1 MATVH
6 NDGQNAP
13 SEEAKTMEEEYRY
26 RLKELKDIQKKLQK
40 HENSSSSLTE
50 EKASLQEKTS
60 QWPGGVP
67 GFDELVAKNKNLEAQ
82 LLEKDRL
89 LDDERKQRQ
98 QLEEKLRQSDEDMVE
113 AMYLTEDLEEKL
125 AKIEKELSE
134 KEKALKELS
143 AEHNLEATVR
153 REAALAVEL
162 KATKELLDELREENQ
177 RLST

>member
-26 RLKELKDIQKKLQK
+26 RLKELKDIQRKRQK
-40 HENSSSSLTE
+40 HENNSSSLTE
-50 EKASLQEKTS
+50 EKASPQEETN
-60 QWPGGVP
+60 QCQGGVS
-67 GFDELVAKNKNLEAQ
+67 GFDELVAKNRNLEAQ

-125 AKIEKELSE
+125 AKTEKELSK
-134 KEKALKELS
+134 KEKALQELL
-143 AEHNLEATVR
+143 AEHNLEAAFK

-162 KATKELLDELREENQ
+162 KATKELLGELREENQ